1 MGNWL
6 KATCQCRRSIPPR
19 QPAAAPSRIVAAGPP
34 VASLGANIP
43 MIQVTHING
52 QMYPPNPN
60 GPRYWLPV
68 RTQDGQ
74 EILRQASV
82 APAAPPKYEAAPV
95 VWLEAQA
102 PDGRKYWYKEGTQET
117 TWENPYAN
125 QTALAQPTVAA
136 PVVWTQL
143 MAQDG
148 RPYFHN
154 PQTNETAWALPP
166 GALVSQPVHPGR
178 PAAPSKELRQQR
190 LANARRH
197 GGGMSFW

>member
-1 MGNWL
+1 
-6 KATCQCRRSIPPR
+6 
-19 QPAAAPSRIVAAGPP
+19 
-34 VASLGANIP
+34 

-166 GALVSQPVHPGR
+166 GALVSQPMQPPQQVPMQYAQPQVQYVHTAQPVHPGR